1 MFKRFRHRRLNA
13 ETRKQYRETFLQAS
27 DFVLPLF
34 IVQGTE
40 IKREIPSLKN
50 VYHLSVDQLASYLKP
65 LVEEQGLSEVLL
77 FPVPDEKGIE
87 QAYDP
92 SGPVQQAVKAIRLLF
107 PGLRI
112 ICDVC
117 LCAFTKDG
125 HCHVGDNDATL
136 PILAKIARSYAQA
149 GAHIVA
155 PSDMMDGRVQAIAAA
170 ITEFDCRILSYS
182 AKYASSYYGPFR
194 DATDCAPKNGNR
206 AQYQM
211 DPGNRLEGLDE
222 SIADI
227 EEGADYLM
235 VKPALSY
242 LDVIRDISRETTQT
256 LYAYNVS
263 GEYMM
268 LNNAVSSG
276 IAGERIIYESLLSIK
291 RAGADKIISYF
302 TPRILSDLITKPD
315 EVNCL

>member
-1 MFKRFRHRRLNA
+1 MFKRFRQRRVNT

-34 IVQGTE
+34 IVNGNG
-40 IKREIPSLKN
+40 IKREIPSLEN
-50 VYHLSVDQLASYLKP
+50 VFHLSVDQLTSYLKP
-65 LVEEQGLSEVLL
+65 LVEKQGLCEVLL
-77 FPVPDEKGIE
+77 FPVPDEKGID

-92 SGPVQQAVKAIRLLF
+92 LGPVQLAIVAIKHLF
-107 PGLRI
+107 PDLTI

-117 LCAFTKDG
+117 LCAFTDDG
-125 HCHVGDNDATL
+125 HCHIGDNDSTL
-136 PILAKIARSYAQA
+136 PILAKIARSYALA

-155 PSDMMDGRVQAIAAA
+155 PSDMMDGRVQEIAAA
-170 ITEFDCRILSYS
+170 IEDLDCQILSYS

-194 DATDCAPKNGNR
+194 DATDCAPKNGSR
-206 AQYQM
+206 SDYQM
-211 DPGNRLEGLDE
+211 DPGNRKEGLEE

-227 EEGADYLM
+227 EEGADFLM

-242 LDVIRDISRETTQT
+242 LDVIRDISRETTQP

-276 IAGERIIYESLLSIK
+276 IANERIIYESLLSIK

-302 TPRILSDLITKPD
+302 TPLILEDLISKPE